1 MAELRTST
9 KTVSN
14 QKAIWKRSKPKL
26 EVLIKEEI
34 RVILSRASTTAE
46 LNGTLSLVADQKGD
60 LNGTK
65 LKLAFSKLSKPAS
78 VLFHSSAAVTSL
90 DQNTFLISI
99 EKDSGLEN
107 NAVLCHYNVPL
118 NYIPLEA
125 MFKTKTSGL
134 NTSILIHLKIDPSLR
149 SVLTRLE
156 VRVPV
161 PAGNQISG
169 ISTAP
174 NTIIGTVSIQ
184 KDDTQ
189 LLWNLTSLLSN
200 NRLKEEVT
208 MNVGIE
214 TIRPVSLVNVQSAI
228 IFVATGATLS
238 GAQISLAQQSDPKLI
253 YSQQLKSSSYRVWN
267 YEC

>member
-1 MAELRTST
+1 MFFSSGDLMIVMNLISKLIPIVDLPIAQISIQLANIIQQYLPFGRSNGYMAELRTST

-99 EKDSGLEN
+99 EK
-107 NAVLCHYNVPL
+107 V
-118 NYIPLEA
+118 
-125 MFKTKTSGL
+125 
-134 NTSILIHLKIDPSLR
+134 
-149 SVLTRLE
+149 
-156 VRVPV
+156 
-161 PAGNQISG
+161 
-169 ISTAP
+169 
-174 NTIIGTVSIQ
+174 
-184 KDDTQ
+184 
-189 LLWNLTSLLSN
+189 
-200 NRLKEEVT
+200 
-208 MNVGIE
+208 
-214 TIRPVSLVNVQSAI
+214 
-228 IFVATGATLS
+228 
-238 GAQISLAQQSDPKLI
+238 
-253 YSQQLKSSSYRVWN
+253 
-267 YEC
+267 

>member
-1 MAELRTST
+1 M
-9 KTVSN
+9 
-14 QKAIWKRSKPKL
+14 
-26 EVLIKEEI
+26 
-34 RVILSRASTTAE
+34 
-46 LNGTLSLVADQKGD
+46 
-60 LNGTK
+60 
-65 LKLAFSKLSKPAS
+65 
-78 VLFHSSAAVTSL
+78 
-90 DQNTFLISI
+90 
-99 EKDSGLEN
+99 
-107 NAVLCHYNVPL
+107 PL

-214 TIRPVSLVNVQSAI
+214 TIRPVSLVNVQSAVSI
-228 IFVATGATLS
+228 EILNTICHIMMYVCMFKDHICRNGSYFIWSPNIFGSA
-238 GAQISLAQQSDPKLI
+238 I
-253 YSQQLKSSSYRVWN
+253 
-267 YEC
+267 